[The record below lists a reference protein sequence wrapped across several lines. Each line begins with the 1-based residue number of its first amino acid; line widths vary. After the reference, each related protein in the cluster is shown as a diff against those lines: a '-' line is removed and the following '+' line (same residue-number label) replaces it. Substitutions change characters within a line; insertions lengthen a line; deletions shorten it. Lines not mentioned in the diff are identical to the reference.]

1 MRSVPLAKE
10 IVYGDV
16 ETERLRYL
24 PSKVKLPDLLCN
36 GLVVDLDQW
45 SNESVVASTTL
56 DLSQTEA
63 LHSALTSRVA
73 LIQGPPGELLV
84 KSFHNLILLT
94 NPCHHRDREDFYGLA
109 DCPGHP

>member
-16 ETERLRYL
+16 ETERPRYL
-24 PSKVKLPDLLCN
+24 PSNVKLPELCN

-73 LIQGPPGELLV
+73 LIQGPPGEPMV
-84 KSFHNLILLT
+84 ESSSPSYPT
-94 NPCHHRDREDFYGLA
+94 E
-109 DCPGHP
+109 